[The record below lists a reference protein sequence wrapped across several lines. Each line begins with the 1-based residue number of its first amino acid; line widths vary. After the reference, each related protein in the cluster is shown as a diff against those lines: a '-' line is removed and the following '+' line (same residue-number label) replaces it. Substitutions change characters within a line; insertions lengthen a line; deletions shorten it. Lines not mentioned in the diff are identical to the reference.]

1 VLASVVHALQAVQK
15 VSQICRIEKDSIVW
29 SRDQSKIRRPP
40 ITAPQ
45 GLLALPRA
53 RLSGATSV
61 NNAYF
66 SDISRATI
74 ERYFIP
80 VSPRNRPAFVHP
92 INEGAETC
100 PNKVL

>member
-1 VLASVVHALQAVQK
+1 
-15 VSQICRIEKDSIVW
+15 
-29 SRDQSKIRRPP
+29 
-40 ITAPQ
+40 
-45 GLLALPRA
+45 LLALPSA
-53 RLSGATSV
+53 GLSDAASV

-74 ERYFIP
+74 ELYFIP
-80 VSPRNRPAFVHP
+80 VLPRNRTAFVHP

>member
-1 VLASVVHALQAVQK
+1 
-15 VSQICRIEKDSIVW
+15 
-29 SRDQSKIRRPP
+29 
-40 ITAPQ
+40 
-45 GLLALPRA
+45 LLALPHV

-66 SDISRATI
+66 SDISRVTI

-80 VSPRNRPAFVHP
+80 FSPRNHPAFVHP

-100 PNKVL
+100 PNKVLGVQPAPRNLIIKVNGPKHLDR